1 MTKNFEVGKKKSSES
16 NPLVADSILKR
27 EDVFVSGRERDVVKS
42 IRMPETLSKRL
53 KYYAFINSRT
63 ETDIFVELLKRELDL
78 LNVRLPE
85 EMR

>member
-1 MTKNFEVGKKKSSES
+1 MTKSFEVGKKKTSES
-16 NPLVADSILKR
+16 NPVVAESLLQR

-53 KYYAFINSRT
+53 KFCAFIQCRT
-63 ETDIFVELLKRELDL
+63 ETDIVVEILKRELDS
-78 LNVRLPE
+78 LNIRLPE